1 MIAVPFILIIIG
13 LLMVVSGIK
22 GTQTQLGQQLV
33 TDFTGQ
39 GNFFYWVLAIVLI
52 GGLGYID
59 DLRGLSRMLLAVI
72 IVSMLFS
79 NRGFFA
85 QFAQEFQQG
94 SAQAPASSSS
104 SSSSSGGGSS
114 ILGGSGGGSS
124 ILGGSGGG
132 GDSSGESS
140 LISDVA
146 IGAALA

>member
-1 MIAVPFILIIIG
+1 MPFILIIIG

-94 SAQAPASSSS
+94 SAQAPQSSSSS

-114 ILGGSGGGSS
+114 ILGGSGGSGGSS
-124 ILGGSGGG
+124 DTSG
-132 GDSSGESS
+132 
-140 LISDVA
+140 LVSDVA

>member
-1 MIAVPFILIIIG
+1 
-13 LLMVVSGIK
+13 MVVSGIK

-94 SAQAPASSSS
+94 SAQAPQSSSSS

-132 GDSSGESS
+132 GGGSSDTSG
-140 LISDVA
+140 LVSDVA